1 MLMVSVLVVISA
13 SPRSIGQS
21 LFIDPSEDP
30 FLDPYIE
37 TLLHMDT
44 KDIMG
49 TPKMNDNQFLQYL
62 LNDDDDTTRGEHSVF
77 LRMNLLASDCL

>member
-1 MLMVSVLVVISA
+1 MLMMSLLVVISA
-13 SPRSIGQS
+13 SPRSIAQS

-49 TPKMNDNQFLQYL
+49 TP
-62 LNDDDDTTRGEHSVF
+62 TRGEHSVF